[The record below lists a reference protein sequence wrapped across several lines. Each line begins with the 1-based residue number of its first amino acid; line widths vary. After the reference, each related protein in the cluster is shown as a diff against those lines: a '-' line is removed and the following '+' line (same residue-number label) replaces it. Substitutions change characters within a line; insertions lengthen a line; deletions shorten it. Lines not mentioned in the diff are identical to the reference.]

1 MNKPEVK
8 FPLPQEKIFSL
19 TLDVKNYIKYIT
31 HELKQSLMDLE
42 LIQDWCSHPAT
53 SSKSE
58 KCNVCQKVLTEEKE
72 NV

>member
-1 MNKPEVK
+1 MNKPEIK
-8 FPLPQEKIFSL
+8 FPLHQEKIFSL

-42 LIQDWCSHPAT
+42 LIQDWCSHPAMPL
-53 SSKSE
+53 KSE
-58 KCNVCQKVLTEEKE
+58 KCSVCQKVFTKEKE